1 MVVPFLRREGRPQEP
16 PPAPTPA
23 PEGAQP
29 ARGRARCPQG
39 APGPRP
45 GCPPGQIRPVVG
57 RMLQGRLAAWAP
69 AAGGRMQIFNRFL
82 NIFEAAR
89 LQSGGTQMLSEG
101 YICSI
106 YMIIYI
112 LSRIKIIRD
121 WNRFSQQT
129 SGPAPLLCFL
139 VRAVN
144 SH

>member
-29 ARGRARCPQG
+29 ARAGPGVRRELLG
-39 APGPRP
+39 PGPV
-45 GCPPGQIRPVVG
+45 GQIRPVVG
-57 RMLQGRLAAWAP
+57 RMLQGKLAAWAP
-69 AAGGRMQIFNRFL
+69 AAGGRMQTFNRFL
-82 NIFEAAR
+82 NIFEATR

-112 LSRIKIIRD
+112 LSCIKIIRD